1 MPKPVQKDE
10 IVNLLEEI
18 GTLMRLAGEND
29 FRAMA
34 FDRAARTIESL
45 DDDINKYIEE
55 QTLTDLKGIGKSI
68 ASDVYAYAETGSVE
82 VLEKLRK
89 QVPDGLIAWL
99 GISGMGPKKIYKIH
113 KELDITEIA
122 ELKEKCRD
130 GSVAALPGM
139 GEKTAEKILKSI
151 AWMEEFSERCR
162 IDEATEV
169 AEVFFEKM
177 KDADGVREI
186 SVAGSLRRA
195 SETIGDVD
203 LLIAADEKDALSL
216 MDRFTNLEGVME
228 VLGQG
233 ETKSSVRSK
242 EGRQVDLRIVSPDHY
257 PAALMYFTGSKEH
270 NVALRQRSRD
280 KKLQL
285 NEYGLF
291 HLGKDK
297 QADFDRPLKAKSETE
312 IYGHLD
318 LGYIPPELRED
329 HGEFELAKAGKV
341 PELVELSDL
350 RGILHA
356 HSTWSDGKRSIRDMA
371 EACIER
377 GYEYL
382 GLTDHSRTAAYA
394 GGLSIERIRQQ
405 WKEIDALNKEFADD
419 GKKFVILKG
428 IESDIL
434 SDGKLDYPDDLLAEF
449 DLVIGSVH
457 YGLDYPPE
465 KMLDRLMTA
474 AAHPH
479 IHMIGHPTGRLL
491 LRRDGSKADLNRL
504 IEHAAEHKTAIE
516 INANPWRLDLDWRY
530 GRKAREC
537 KMMSAVCPDAHDVA
551 GLDHVR
557 YGIGIARKAGF
568 NAGHILNTKPLGELE
583 KWLKE
588 STAG

>member
-10 IVNLLEEI
+10 IVTLLEEI

-34 FDRAARTIESL
+34 FDRAARTLENM

-68 ASDVYAYAETGSVE
+68 ASDVYAYAKTGSVP
-82 VLEKLRK
+82 VLVKLRK

-99 GISGMGPKKIYKIH
+99 GISGMGSKKIYKIH
-113 KELDITEIA
+113 KELGITEIA
-122 ELKEKCRD
+122 ELKEKCKD

-139 GEKTAEKILKSI
+139 GEKSAEKILKSI

-162 IDEATEV
+162 IDEATAV
-169 AEVFFEKM
+169 AELFVEKM
-177 KDADGVREI
+177 RDARGVREI

-195 SETIGDVD
+195 SETIGDID
-203 LLIAADEKDALSL
+203 ILIAAEEKDAPAL
-216 MDRFTNLEGVME
+216 MSRFTGLDGVME

-233 ETKSSVRSK
+233 ETKSSVRSN

-270 NVALRQRSRD
+270 NVALRQRARD

-291 HLGKDK
+291 HQNEEK
-297 QADFDRPLKAKSETE
+297 QADFDRPLPAKSETD
-312 IYGHLD
+312 IYRHLD

-329 HGEFELAKAGKV
+329 HGEFELASGGEV
-341 PELVELSDL
+341 PQLLEPSDL

-356 HSTWSDGKRSIRDMA
+356 HSTWSDGKRSIREMA
-371 EACIER
+371 EACMER

-382 GLTDHSRTAAYA
+382 GLTDHSRSAAYA
-394 GGLSIERIRQQ
+394 GGLSVERVRQQ
-405 WKEIDALNKEFADD
+405 WEEIDALNREYADK
-419 GKKFVILKG
+419 GKDFVILKG

-434 SDGKLDYPDDLLAEF
+434 SDGRLDYPDDLLAEF

-457 YGLDYPPE
+457 SGLDHPPE

-479 IHMIGHPTGRLL
+479 IHLIGHPTGRLL
-491 LRRDGSKADLNRL
+491 LRRDGNKADLNRL

-537 KMMSAVCPDAHDVA
+537 GVMSAICPDAHDIS

-557 YGIGIARKAGF
+557 YGVGIARKAGF
-568 NAGHILNTKPLGELE
+568 GAGRILNTKPLGELR
-583 KWLKE
+583 KWLKM
-588 STAG
+588 STAS

>member
-10 IVNLLEEI
+10 IISLLEEI

-34 FDRAARTIESL
+34 FDRAARTLENL
-45 DDDINKYIEE
+45 DNDINKYIEE

-68 ASDVYAYAETGSVE
+68 ASDVYAYAETGSVP

-89 QVPDGLIAWL
+89 QVPDALIAWL

-113 KELDITEIA
+113 KELGITEIA

-139 GEKTAEKILKSI
+139 GEKSAEKILKSI

-162 IDEATEV
+162 IDEATAV
-169 AEVFFEKM
+169 ADLFVGMM
-177 KDADGVREI
+177 KEAEGVKEI
-186 SVAGSLRRA
+186 SVAGSLRRS
-195 SETIGDVD
+195 SETIGDID
-203 LLIAADEKDALSL
+203 ILIAADDKHAPSL
-216 MDRFTNLEGVME
+216 MERFVGLDGVME

-233 ETKSSVRSK
+233 DTKSSVRSK
-242 EGRQVDLRIVSPDHY
+242 EGRQVDLRIVGPEHY

-270 NVALRQRSRD
+270 NVAMRQRARD

-291 HLGKDK
+291 HQNEEK
-297 QADFDRPLKAKSETE
+297 QADFDRPLKAASEAD
-312 IYGHLD
+312 IYRHLG

-329 HGEFELAKAGKV
+329 HGEFDLASGGKV

-356 HSTWSDGKRSIRDMA
+356 HSTWSDGKRSIREMA

-394 GGLSIERIRQQ
+394 GGLSIERVRQQ
-405 WKEIDALNKEFADD
+405 WEEIDALNREYADQGKEFL
-419 GKKFVILKG
+419 ILKG

-434 SDGKLDYPDDLLAEF
+434 SDGQLDYPDDLLSEF

-457 YGLDYPPE
+457 SGLDHPPE

-537 KMMSAVCPDAHDVA
+537 NLMSAICPDAHDIA
-551 GLDHVR
+551 GIDYVR
-557 YGIGIARKAGF
+557 FGIGIARKAGF
-568 NAGHILNTKPLGELE
+568 NAGHILNTKPLGELK
-583 KWLKE
+583 KWLKK
-588 STAG
+588 